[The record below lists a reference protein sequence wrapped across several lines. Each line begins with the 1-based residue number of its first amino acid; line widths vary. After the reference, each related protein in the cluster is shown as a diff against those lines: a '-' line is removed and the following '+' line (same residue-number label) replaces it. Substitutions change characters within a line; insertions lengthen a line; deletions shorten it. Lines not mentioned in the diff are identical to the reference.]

1 MTETPDAGRDPV
13 NPPREELLAER
24 LAAKPGPGTRR
35 VIVACVERARPNRP
49 SLLRRGG
56 SPSPSQL
63 DVPLRRLAKFADF
76 SKPWFIVATLLAL
89 FGGNRGRR
97 AAITG
102 IAAIGVTS
110 FAVNQP
116 MKLVSARTR
125 PDRDR
130 AGVPQER
137 WVSMPESTSFPSGH
151 SASAA
156 AFATAVGDVIP
167 GSEHSVAGSGSPR
180 RVYSR
185 LYRRALSQRCRGR
198 GDGRR
203 PVRPAHVVGRAAH
216 RPGIV
221 SIRLLRTLRELV
233 SREVGRQFMHSGNSG
248 RTCLA
253 LPVHTHYGR
262 NPHPEERDKA
272 DIRDYPQ
279 ADTEAPIGFSICT
292 EPAM

>member
-1 MTETPDAGRDPV
+1 MTETPGAGRDRV

-24 LAAKPGPGTRR
+24 LAAKPGPARGSLVRALSGLGR
-35 VIVACVERARPNRP
+35 IDRACYGAVARLP
-49 SLLRRGG
+49 
-56 SPSPSQL
+56 PSQL

-116 MKLVSARTR
+116 MKLGSARAR
-125 PDRDR
+125 PDR

-137 WVSMPESTSFPSGH
+137 WVSMPDSTSFPSGH

-167 GSEHSVAGSGSPR
+167 AAGIPLRVAAALVGFT
-180 RVYSR
+180 RVYTGVHYPS
-185 LYRRALSQRCRGR
+185 
-198 GDGRR
+198 D
-203 PVRPAHVVGRAAH
+203 VVVGATAGALFGRLTSLAVRRIGRA
-216 RPGIV
+216 
-221 SIRLLRTLRELV
+221 S
-233 SREVGRQFMHSGNSG
+233 
-248 RTCLA
+248 
-253 LPVHTHYGR
+253 
-262 NPHPEERDKA
+262 
-272 DIRDYPQ
+272 
-279 ADTEAPIGFSICT
+279 
-292 EPAM
+292 

>member
-1 MTETPDAGRDPV
+1 MTETPDTGRDPV

-24 LAAKPGPGTRR
+24 LAAKPGPARGSLVRALSR
-35 VIVACVERARPNRP
+35 LGRIDRACYGAVARLP
-49 SLLRRGG
+49 
-56 SPSPSQL
+56 PSQL

-76 SKPWFIVATLLAL
+76 SKPWFVAASILAVT
-89 FGGNRGRR
+89 GGARGRH

-137 WVSMPESTSFPSGH
+137 WVSMPDSTSFPSGH

-167 GSEHSVAGSGSPR
+167 AASIPLRAAASLVGFT
-180 RVYSR
+180 RVYTGVHYPS
-185 LYRRALSQRCRGR
+185 
-198 GDGRR
+198 D
-203 PVRPAHVVGRAAH
+203 VVVGATAGALLGRLTSLAARRIGRA
-216 RPGIV
+216 
-221 SIRLLRTLRELV
+221 S
-233 SREVGRQFMHSGNSG
+233 
-248 RTCLA
+248 
-253 LPVHTHYGR
+253 
-262 NPHPEERDKA
+262 
-272 DIRDYPQ
+272 
-279 ADTEAPIGFSICT
+279 
-292 EPAM
+292 

>member
-1 MTETPDAGRDPV
+1 MTETSDTGRDPV

-24 LAAKPGPGTRR
+24 LTAKPGPAGPARAG
-35 VIVACVERARPNRP
+35 VVAAMSALSRIDRACYAAVARLP
-49 SLLRRGG
+49 
-56 SPSPSQL
+56 PSQL

-89 FGGNRGRR
+89 FGGSRGRR

-167 GSEHSVAGSGSPR
+167 AAGIPLRVAAALVAFT
-180 RVYSR
+180 RVYTGVHYPSDVVIGATAGALFGR
-185 LYRRALSQRCRGR
+185 LTSLAAQR
-198 GDGRR
+198 
-203 PVRPAHVVGRAAH
+203 
-216 RPGIV
+216 I
-221 SIRLLRTLRELV
+221 
-233 SREVGRQFMHSGNSG
+233 G
-248 RTCLA
+248 RT
-253 LPVHTHYGR
+253 
-262 NPHPEERDKA
+262 
-272 DIRDYPQ
+272 
-279 ADTEAPIGFSICT
+279 S
-292 EPAM
+292 